1 MLSIRSITI
10 FTVAAVAMAAS
21 TFASAQNL
29 DKSYAIK
36 VGASYVQTKDMVPN
50 DTWLAL
56 GAEVK
61 LPTGLTTEGETRLS
75 LDYSMRNKDGETG
88 SITSLTL
95 NQYFPLDSNNKTYV
109 GVGFGPYWLKPAGE
123 GAEMVIGARVSVGT
137 NITDS
142 VFAEAN
148 YNFTDKVSGRGE
160 RGDALVFS
168 LGYRL

>member
-1 MLSIRSITI
+1 MLSIRSIAI
-10 FTVAAVAMAAS
+10 FTAAAVAMAAS

-36 VGASYVQTKDMVPN
+36 IGASYVQTKEMMPN

-56 GAEVK
+56 GAEAK
-61 LPTGLTTEGETRLS
+61 LPTGLTTDGETRLS
-75 LDYSMRNKDGETG
+75 LDYSQRNKDGETG

-95 NQYFPLDSNNKTYV
+95 NQYYTIDSSNKTYI
-109 GVGFGPYWLKPAGE
+109 GVGFGPYWLKPAGD
-123 GAEMVIGARVSVGT
+123 GAELVIGARLSLGT

-142 VFAEAN
+142 MFVEAN
-148 YNFTDKVSGRGE
+148 YNFTDKVGGRGE
-160 RGDALVFS
+160 RGDALVLS